1 MFFLDSEHGGM
12 GKCLPPSPPPKK
24 KKQKVM
30 TIKWALLNINNCDKN
45 NDKEF

>member
-1 MFFLDSEHGGM
+1 MKMKQLQFTDRT
-12 GKCLPPSPPPKK
+12 PSPPKK
-24 KKQKVM
+24 KTKQKVM